1 MFLIMQANMESGWVG
16 ATMAISL
23 VVIAL
28 SFIAIAAALTIALG
42 RAAREMQQLSQ
53 VVDSLRTDLAPALKA
68 VQAVSG
74 EGERL
79 AALVSTEAEEVVKA
93 SKAVREGIRQ
103 RLTNLEAVY
112 EVLAEEVEETALDAA
127 VTLRTFRT
135 GRSWFGIL
143 RRLLRLGRGR

>member
-1 MFLIMQANMESGWVG
+1 MLLIMQANVASGWVG
-16 ATMAISL
+16 TTMAISL

-28 SFIAIAAALTIALG
+28 SFIAIAAAMAIALG

-68 VQAVSG
+68 VQGVSG

-79 AALVSTEAEEVVKA
+79 ASLVSTEAEEVVKA
-93 SKAVREGIRQ
+93 SQALREGIRQ

>member
-1 MFLIMQANMESGWVG
+1 MLLVMQAGIESGWVG
-16 ATMAISL
+16 TTMAVSL

-28 SFIAIAAALTIALG
+28 SFIAIAASMALALG
-42 RAAREMQQLSQ
+42 RAAQEMQQLSR
-53 VVDSLRTDLAPALKA
+53 VIDSLRTDLSPALKA
-68 VQAVSG
+68 VQTVSG

-79 AALVSTEAEEVVKA
+79 ASLVSHEAEEVVRA
-93 SKAVREGIRQ
+93 SQALREGIRQ

-112 EVLAEEVEETALDAA
+112 DVLAEEVEETALEAA

-135 GRSWFGIL
+135 GASWFGMI

>member
-1 MFLIMQANMESGWVG
+1 MLLVMQAGIASGWVG
-16 ATMAISL
+16 TTMAISL
-23 VVIAL
+23 VIIAL
-28 SFIAIAAALTIALG
+28 SFVTIAVAMAVALG
-42 RAAREMQQLSQ
+42 RASSELRQLSE
-53 VVDSLRTDLAPALKA
+53 VVDSLRADLAPALKA

-79 AALVSTEAEEVVKA
+79 ASLVSTEAEEVVRA
-93 SKAVREGIRQ
+93 SQALRQSMRQ

-112 EVLAEEVEETALDAA
+112 DVLADEVEETALDAA

-135 GRSWFGIL
+135 GASWFGMI